1 MLRSSNSSARNLLGA
16 AELLG
21 VSTAGGAVEVARG
34 ELAAT
39 GGEDVSFEK
48 AVISRFLPPSSISK
62 SSRVKPSTAWLRES
76 RTTTPTSTTRVSVL
90 KVYCTGGVQAE
101 LRMRI
106 SSGGTLCCPNS
117 SAATQPRGIERRRDV
132 YSFFITKHRFR
143 WLQNVP
149 GCATC
154 KWCSGW
160 CL

>member
-1 MLRSSNSSARNLLGA
+1 
-16 AELLG
+16 
-21 VSTAGGAVEVARG
+21 VEVARG

-90 KVYCTGGVQAE
+90 NVYCTGGTQAE

-106 SSGGTLCCPNS
+106 ASGGTLCCPNS
-117 SAATQPRGIERRRDV
+117 SAATQPNGIERRRDT
-132 YSFFITKHRFR
+132 YSLFITKTPIP
-143 WLQNVP
+143 L
-149 GCATC
+149 AT
-154 KWCSGW
+154 KRTWVRD
-160 CL
+160 LKVV